1 MMFKMIVRSQLAL
14 MKTSN
19 SQKPTVANELAAEQ
33 CGGIPAA
40 DGQQVYKRRTTA
52 NETTSK
58 TRTAA
63 ASGTLVAI
71 QG

>member
-1 MMFKMIVRSQLAL
+1 M
-14 MKTSN
+14 
-19 SQKPTVANELAAEQ
+19 LAAEQ

-40 DGQQVYKRRTTA
+40 YGQQVCKRRTTA

-63 ASGTLVAI
+63 ASPPLGVI
-71 QG
+71 GFNWV